1 MSETGEVLGSYVDVF
16 GNEKAIDPQT
26 RQALERAFNRDC
38 RDYDV
43 TFGNM
48 QLALNA
54 EDPGYATVT
63 VRTIYTCQPR
73 TAQAAQPQAIQEL
86 FVLRKLGEGWLI
98 DSAGTMDAG
107 RR

>member
-1 MSETGEVLGSYVDVF
+1 MYPGLPRES
-16 GNEKAIDPQT
+16 

-54 EDPGYATVT
+54 EDPTYATVT
-63 VRTIYTCQPR
+63 VRTVYTCQPK
-73 TAQAAQPQAIQEL
+73 TAQAAQPQAVQEL